1 MDVKNFEYLKEQLQ
15 ALGFPPTI
23 AEEVNHYMKGDKQ
36 AFHIYY
42 FNKIKEDELM
52 YDLHF
57 AKGLN
62 NDYQLKEYELTY
74 KNLNIPDLN
83 IQGINTKNLEEKL
96 KDVNGLYDKYYEG
109 NMEMNMSRQEYE
121 QATDFIKTTNN
132 DLYKLVG
139 VEEGKDATK
148 LLMYKYF
155 PESEYKKFF
164 QDYQEMQKLYEH
176 KYLFPVNDIMTFT
189 AMQACQFLRTGNNT
203 LGERSISEDVINQI
217 NSELLKENYWIAHN
231 TVPSHLDKHDVYFFN
246 NKDEAYDF
254 AESNISEF
262 DNYRVIKVTTVDDVL
277 KQMPYGEQLLPLF
290 AERITNNIKQNQSAL
305 AIDNNGLYTQ
315 LEKLGFGSRLNTAI
329 SFYEKY
335 PQERFQLPVKE
346 RDEKEAIE
354 YWLNFEQKGE
364 PGNYQLAS
372 YEATIRIFPD
382 VSNISI
388 KGIDVRQLDNA
399 MRKFDWSIDHHTDA
413 LIEARLQTIGRRQEL
428 KLIDSIFHNVNK
440 LHTISEGKE
449 LAEKLMFKY
458 WSGGPYEPNQF
469 SLDYLKQQYQFT
481 CAIIANKI
489 VDKTAAYEMLKAT
502 AAKASLNETISF
514 TQKTNFMNQK
524 NFEYLRDQVKFTGF
538 GDGLENELKEKVQ
551 KQTSEFQITHN
562 TKFGNDD
569 LTASLHFKKSD
580 QTDMYFFNRY
590 QVSLMPEQS
599 KDKMEQTFYIN
610 KEGSITLKEAYN
622 LMNGR
627 SVNKDL
633 TNKEGQVYNAW
644 MQMDFKQTDNNGNYK
659 LKQFHQNYGYNL
671 VSALEK
677 HPIKELTNE
686 PDKTRLVDSLQKGNR
701 QSATFVQ
708 NGNEQKHF
716 IEANPQFKTINI
728 YDSNMQRLNSK
739 QGQNEKQGQ
748 GEHNSAKQTSKN
760 ESQKQGNADD
770 SDEMP
775 KASNKRRK
783 KQNQSL
789 S

>member
-1 MDVKNFEYLKEQLQ
+1 MDGKNFEYLKEQLQ
-15 ALGFPPTI
+15 ALGFPSRI
-23 AEEVNHYMKGDKQ
+23 AEEANHYMQANKE

-42 FNKIKEDELM
+42 FNQIKEDELM
-52 YDLHF
+52 YDLYF

-62 NDYQLKEYELTY
+62 NDYQLKEYELRY
-74 KNLNIPDLN
+74 KNINIPDLN
-83 IQGINTKNLEEKL
+83 IHGINTKDLDARL
-96 KDVNGLYDKYYEG
+96 KEVNGLYDKYYES
-109 NMEMNMSRQEYE
+109 NMEMSMSRQEYE
-121 QATDFIKTTNN
+121 QATDFIKATNN
-132 DLYKLVG
+132 DLYKLIG
-139 VEEGKDATK
+139 IEEGKDAAK
-148 LLMYKYF
+148 LFMYKYF
-155 PESEYKKFF
+155 PESEYENFF

-176 KYLFPVNDIMTFT
+176 KHLFPVDDNVAFT
-189 AMQACQFLRTGNNT
+189 ALQAYQFLKTGDNT
-203 LGERSISEDVINQI
+203 LGEHSISAAAITQI
-217 NSELLKENYWIAHN
+217 NSDLLKEDYWVAYN

-246 NKDEAYDF
+246 SKDEANDF

-262 DNYRVIKVTTVDDVL
+262 DNYKVIKVTSVEDVL
-277 KQMPYGEQLLPLF
+277 KQMPYGEQLLHSF
-290 AERITNNIKQNQSAL
+290 VEGITNNLKHNQSLL
-305 AIDNNGLYTQ
+305 AIDNDGLYTQ
-315 LEKLGFGSRLNTAI
+315 LEGLGFGNRLNIAI

-346 RDEKEAIE
+346 RNENEAIE
-354 YWLNFEQKGE
+354 YWLNFEQKGNS
-364 PGNYQLAS
+364 GNYQLTS
-372 YEATIRIFPD
+372 YEATLRILPD
-382 VSNISI
+382 IPNISI
-388 KGIDVRQLDNA
+388 RGIDIGQLDNA
-399 MRKFDWSIDHHTDA
+399 MRKFDWSIDHHTEA
-413 LIEARLQTIGRRQEL
+413 LIEARLQTAGGRKEL
-428 KLIDSIFHNVNK
+428 KLVDNIFHNVNK
-440 LHTISEGKE
+440 LYTISEGKE

-458 WSGGPYEPNQF
+458 WFGGPYEPNQF
-469 SLDYLKQQYQFT
+469 SLDYLKQQYQFACT
-481 CAIIANKI
+481 ITANKM

-502 AAKASLNETISF
+502 ASKPSLNETISF

-524 NFEYLRDQVKFTGF
+524 NFDYLKDQVKFTGF
-538 GDGLENELKEKVQ
+538 GEGIENELKEKMQ
-551 KQTSEFQITHN
+551 KQTPEFQITHN

-659 LKQFHQNYGYNL
+659 LKQFHQNYGYDL
-671 VSALEK
+671 MTALEK
-677 HPIKELTNE
+677 HPIKELANE
-686 PDKTRLVDSLQKGNR
+686 QDKTRLVESLQKGNR

-748 GEHNSAKQTSKN
+748 GEHNSAKQASKN
-760 ESQKQGNADD
+760 ESQKQSDADD
-770 SDEMP
+770 SDAMP

>member
-1 MDVKNFEYLKEQLQ
+1 
-15 ALGFPPTI
+15 
-23 AEEVNHYMKGDKQ
+23 
-36 AFHIYY
+36 
-42 FNKIKEDELM
+42 
-52 YDLHF
+52 
-57 AKGLN
+57 
-62 NDYQLKEYELTY
+62 
-74 KNLNIPDLN
+74 
-83 IQGINTKNLEEKL
+83 
-96 KDVNGLYDKYYEG
+96 
-109 NMEMNMSRQEYE
+109 
-121 QATDFIKTTNN
+121 
-132 DLYKLVG
+132 
-139 VEEGKDATK
+139 
-148 LLMYKYF
+148 
-155 PESEYKKFF
+155 
-164 QDYQEMQKLYEH
+164 
-176 KYLFPVNDIMTFT
+176 
-189 AMQACQFLRTGNNT
+189 
-203 LGERSISEDVINQI
+203 
-217 NSELLKENYWIAHN
+217 
-231 TVPSHLDKHDVYFFN
+231 
-246 NKDEAYDF
+246 
-254 AESNISEF
+254 
-262 DNYRVIKVTTVDDVL
+262 
-277 KQMPYGEQLLPLF
+277 
-290 AERITNNIKQNQSAL
+290 
-305 AIDNNGLYTQ
+305 
-315 LEKLGFGSRLNTAI
+315 
-329 SFYEKY
+329 
-335 PQERFQLPVKE
+335 
-346 RDEKEAIE
+346 
-354 YWLNFEQKGE
+354 
-364 PGNYQLAS
+364 
-372 YEATIRIFPD
+372 
-382 VSNISI
+382 
-388 KGIDVRQLDNA
+388 

-728 YDSNMQRLNSK
+728 YDK